1 MCTASMQAQTVVA
14 QLGFEDGEEVGKFKT
29 EYSLS
34 PELGTYGDWVNYK
47 ETDEWSEKCKD
58 DPHSGEYCFMAANT
72 GEVGQ
77 TWDRGFKLSFP
88 MKLETPYRVSF
99 WAKIDPSY
107 SGADG
112 TGNRTI
118 ESTELTSWLSKGMEM
133 YDKSI
138 LSYGMDHMDG
148 PSAGVKFN
156 GEWQHVSYVVYN
168 PTAEAMDATIPSWQG
183 TGVYPER
190 FGGDGTQTYRE
201 FYDAKFPE
209 IYFFIA
215 NMFCPVT
222 YYLDDIVIEE
232 GVTVREVT
240 YSTEIIKIDFGYATN
255 IASLAKDNKGTVVF
269 DKSLVKVTVDGEEV
283 DVVYVE
289 GKEDGFL
296 YVNVGTALDEDADVV
311 VSFEGAE
318 DLLYSSTARPSSD
331 TTGKVQVFGFKN
343 EKAYWD
349 ETVDT
354 EFLAWGQP
362 TVKTSVP
369 MDKSFNL
376 KPEDVKEVSMTFTSA
391 VSTKN
396 AKATLIK
403 GAKKT
408 DLTAGMKLS
417 EDGKTITMPVSIQ
430 DNGAYEVVISGLK
443 NADGTVAAED
453 ASITFEVGEV
463 SGDANFEVIY
473 QSDYS
478 IAGSNVPYGFS
489 GYADGA
495 WQLSTREAPYSGSG
509 SAPRLMSSGESK
521 GIYMCAR
528 PNGNKVSLEF
538 GKYAAVAAA
547 ENGGEIKNIYD
558 ADNNPTGIDPSTE
571 ALYLEPGNYILDFV
585 MPAWDTSRTA
595 KTFKSGIYS
604 VTIDNAQDDPY
615 QDVPVEEW
623 DEPAPRSVIGTSG
636 AFDTSVLTSE
646 DETTH
651 EFTIAEPGYY
661 YVKFSGTDLGYEA
674 WLLVSLSVSS
684 KPESEGAFYIKQ
696 LNDAIAA
703 AEQNV
708 NGADEKYNGTAKD
721 ALAETIKK
729 AKEGSFTNPDAVTA
743 MVKELSAAT
752 QKFTDRKT
760 NYDSFVKNYEDAKNS
775 LETLEGKY
783 KTNPQV
789 KDAEAIIKKYDGVNP
804 TSYSDDELAA
814 ASKDVDGV
822 PGILN
827 NIKSVVDILTYR
839 AAQASE
845 FGLKLDVADEVIDHL
860 DELAFDATA
869 DIDAANKHITL
880 KFYQAIAAGD
890 DLESMKDK
898 QYSSAVDEEFD
909 ETDPESVATHDA
921 DGHKL
926 ILSGI
931 PVSGYVRNPN
941 FYTTATDASVANFP
955 GWTLEPYTYETT
967 NDEGETVENTGSAKM
982 TAAATADN
990 PAVTASLNGYG
1001 QGAEYKFYQVIENV
1015 PAGEYM
1021 VNIQTR
1027 TASKNNADADGNYG
1041 YFNAQNDETGIWD
1054 KYIFA
1059 QVDDET
1065 PIMVPFTVGAYNT
1078 NGYAT
1083 YISGIKI
1090 KDGQKLTIGAVEHY
1104 TSGKASGHD
1113 WDDELGAYV
1122 PKDFWDT
1129 NTWVR
1134 NATLYFTNPLEG
1146 YDYAAAAKKL
1156 ADDIETAIEAVE
1168 ATPAAQSDAIYNL
1181 AGQQVDENYKG
1192 IVIKN
1197 GVKFLQK

>member
-14 QLGFEDGEEVGKFKT
+14 QLGFEDGEKEGAFKT

-47 ETDEWSEKCKD
+47 ESDEWSEKCNTD
-58 DPHSGEYCFMAANT
+58 AHSGEYCFMAANT
-72 GEVGQ
+72 GAMGWS
-77 TWDRGFKLSFP
+77 WDRGFKMSFP
-88 MKLETPYRVSF
+88 MKTETAYRVSF
-99 WAKIDPSY
+99 WAKIDPTTTY
-107 SGADG
+107 SVSADG
-112 TGNRTI
+112 SEGDERT
-118 ESTELTSWLSKGMEM
+118 EDTKLTSWLSKGMEN

-138 LSYGMDHMDG
+138 LSYGLNQVTG
-148 PSAGVKFN
+148 FT
-156 GEWQHVSYVVYN
+156 GEWQHMAFVVYN

-190 FGGDGTQTYRE
+190 FGGDGATTYRE
-201 FYDAKFPE
+201 FYDAKLPE
-209 IYFFIA
+209 VYFFIA
-215 NMFCPVT
+215 NMFCPAT

-232 GVTVREVT
+232 GVTVKEVT
-240 YSTEIIKIDFGYATN
+240 HSDEIIKIDFGYATN
-255 IASLAKDNKGTVVF
+255 IASLAKANKGTVVL
-269 DKSLVKVTVDGEEV
+269 DKSLVKVSLDGEEV

-296 YVNVGTALDEDADVV
+296 YVLVDAQMYDDTEVV

-318 DLLYSSTARPSSD
+318 ELLYSSSDRPSSD

-349 ETVDT
+349 EYVDT

-362 TVKTSVP
+362 TVKTSIPV
-369 MDKSFNL
+369 DKSFNL
-376 KPEDVKEVSMTFTSA
+376 KPEDVTEVSMTFTSA
-391 VSTKN
+391 VSMKN
-396 AKATLIK
+396 AKARLIK

-430 DNGAYEVVISGLK
+430 DDGAYEVVIEGLK
-443 NADGTVAAED
+443 NADGTVTAED
-453 ASITFEVGEV
+453 ASITFEIGEV
-463 SGDANFEVIY
+463 SGDASFEVLY
-473 QSDYS
+473 QSDLT

-509 SAPRLMSSGESK
+509 SAPRLMSSGDSK

-547 ENGGEIKNIYD
+547 ENGGEITNIYNEE
-558 ADNNPTGIDPSTE
+558 NNPTGIDPATE
-571 ALYLEPGNYILDFV
+571 ALYLEPGNYILNFV
-585 MPAWDTSRTA
+585 MPAWDITRTA

-604 VTIDNAQDDPY
+604 VAIDNTQDDPY

-623 DEPAPRSVIGTSG
+623 DEPAPRSVIGSSG

-674 WLLVSLSVSS
+674 WLLVSLTVSS

-703 AEQNV
+703 AEQTV
-708 NGADEKYNGTAKD
+708 DGADEKYNGTAKD
-721 ALAETIKK
+721 ALAAAIKE
-729 AKEGSFTNPDAVTA
+729 AKEGKYTNPAAVTA
-743 MVKELSAAT
+743 MVKELSTAS
-752 QKFTDRKT
+752 QKFADRKT
-760 NYDSFVKNYEDAKNS
+760 NYDNFVKNYEDAKTS

-783 KTNPQV
+783 KTNAQV
-789 KDAEAIIKKYDGVNP
+789 KDAEAIITKYDGVNP
-804 TSYSDDELAA
+804 TNYSDDELAA

-822 PGILN
+822 PAILN

-845 FGLKLDVADEVIDHL
+845 FGLLMGVDDQIIDALDA
-860 DELAFDATA
+860 LAFDATP

-880 KFYQAIAAGD
+880 ALYQAIAAGV
-890 DLESMKDK
+890 DLEPLKEK

-926 ILSGI
+926 LLSGI
-931 PVSGYVRNPN
+931 KASGYVRNPN
-941 FYTTATDASVANFP
+941 FYTTSTDANTVDFP
-955 GWTLEPYTYETT
+955 GWIFEPYTYETT
-967 NDEGETVENTGSAKM
+967 NEEEETVTNTGSAKM
-982 TAAATADN
+982 TAAATASN

-1001 QGAEYKFYQVIENV
+1001 QSAEYKFYQVIENM

-1021 VNIQTR
+1021 VNIQSR
-1027 TASKNNADADGNYG
+1027 TASKNNADGEGNYG
-1041 YFNAQNDETGIWD
+1041 FFNAQNDEGIWD

-1065 PIMVPFTVGAYNT
+1065 PIMVPFTVGSYNDQ
-1078 NGYAT
+1078 GYAT
-1083 YISGIKI
+1083 YIPGIKI

-1104 TSGKASGHD
+1104 TSGKASGHN
-1113 WDDELGAYV
+1113 WDADLDAYV
-1122 PKDFWDT
+1122 PADYWDT

-1146 YDYAAAAKKL
+1146 YDYAAAAQKL
-1156 ADDIETAIEAVE
+1156 AQDIETAIEAVE
-1168 ATPAAQSDAIYNL
+1168 ATPAAQTDVIYNL

-1197 GVKFLQK
+1197 GVKVLQK